1 MPGADGSL
9 EITSTFG
16 ELNASSTST
25 TRELA
30 GQDIATI
37 NLLILA
43 RLYQRRAGPR
53 GYAAEPGNKLAPPHV
68 TSQTKPA

>member
-43 RLYQRRAGPR
+43 RLCQRCAGPR
-53 GYAAEPGNKLAPPHV
+53 SYAAESGNKLAPPHV